1 MLLTLTMAW
10 VLLVPPSNAIP
21 WICEPKPACET
32 PVSLAR
38 INRSVG
44 RIATVRLTMPADS
57 PRQKL
62 VEYSDQYAAQAT
74 LHRIASYA
82 TLPLFLTE
90 FIAGQALLSD
100 RENPPGWAKRIH
112 GPAAGAVA
120 GLFLLN
126 SVTGVLNAIEAL
138 PDPEGRGHRTIHGL
152 LMLVADAG
160 FVATGVTAATAG
172 RYVENTNRV
181 RTTHRKYALASMGV
195 ATIGYL
201 MMLPPFRRD

>member
-1 MLLTLTMAW
+1 MLLTLAMAW
-10 VLLVPPSNAIP
+10 VLLVPPSSATP
-21 WICEPKPACET
+21 WICEPRPACEVRAI

-38 INRSVG
+38 LDLDAG
-44 RIATVRLTMPADS
+44 RVTPVRLTMPADS

-62 VEYSDQYAAQAT
+62 FEYSDQYAAQAT

-90 FIAGQALLSD
+90 FIAGQALL
-100 RENPPGWAKRIH
+100 NPPGWAKRIH

-126 SVTGVLNAIEAL
+126 SVTGVLNAMEAM
-138 PDPEGRGHRTIHGL
+138 PDPAGRGRRTIHGL
-152 LMLVADAG
+152 LMLIADAG

-172 RYVENTNRV
+172 RYIENTNRV

-195 ATIGYL
+195 ATVGYL